1 MMMIFLSRDA
11 TRSVA
16 YTPWRGV
23 RLCVCVCVSGC
34 SYFVR
39 KGLKLYP
46 QTFFALLYS
55 PSILVFPHESSC
67 SYTTLRNTKDSKN
80 LTYKT

>member
-23 RLCVCVCVSGC
+23 RLCVCVCVCVSGC

-39 KGLKLYP
+39 KGVDRIRGMLKLEIPYP
-46 QTFFALLYS
+46 L
-55 PSILVFPHESSC
+55 
-67 SYTTLRNTKDSKN
+67 KN
-80 LTYKT
+80 